1 MIRNFREQN
10 ILVIT
15 LVITSALIFCLNAV
29 AGEQKTKV
37 SIGDPECGFFGLSKE
52 DISHFSSNQK
62 SLFYDAFEMISK
74 GNLAKAAEK
83 FKELSGQVKNFE
95 VEYNLGLI
103 YAKQGDLQEAEKSL
117 IRSIKIYSKQ
127 REAWKILWKVQ
138 EALGKPEAQST
149 KLRYLQI

>member
-1 MIRNFREQN
+1 MSRCIYNV
-10 ILVIT
+10 ILIA
-15 LVITSALIFCLNAV
+15 SALIFCLATF
-29 AGEQKTKV
+29 AEEQKAKV
-37 SIGDPECGFFGLSKE
+37 SISDPECRFFGLSKE

-62 SLFYDAFEMISK
+62 LLFYEAFKMISK

-103 YAKQGDLQEAEKSL
+103 YAKQGDLQEAEASL
-117 IRSIKIYSKQ
+117 IESIKMYSKQ

-149 KLRYLQI
+149 KLRFLEI